1 MIIPKNNRIYEYD
14 NEKVIVWS
22 QTPLKVVNIR
32 TIPESGG
39 SIYKKANWFKFA
51 FNAKFVDK
59 IKFSK
64 YY

>member
-1 MIIPKNNRIYEYD
+1 MIIPKNNRIYEYN

-22 QTPLKVVNIR
+22 QVPFKYVNYR
-32 TIPESGG
+32 TVPKQGG
-39 SIYKKANWFKFA
+39 SIFNKANWFNFV
-51 FNAKFVDK
+51 FNAKFIER